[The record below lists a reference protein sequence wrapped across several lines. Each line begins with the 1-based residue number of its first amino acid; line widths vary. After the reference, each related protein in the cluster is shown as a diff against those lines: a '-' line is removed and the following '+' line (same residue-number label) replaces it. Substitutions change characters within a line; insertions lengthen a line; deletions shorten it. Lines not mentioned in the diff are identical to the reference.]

1 MLCRQ
6 DFAGHDGGKH
16 SMYLDQKTFDKLAQL
31 VRSLEPDLVFT
42 LLEVGARPISDEQEP
57 FYNLLQLF
65 PGSRILAFEVDEALC
80 RELNETCPVGVH
92 YFPVALGSDN
102 EKRLL
107 YETIH
112 PMCSSLYQPDELI
125 IRSYNNLDVSKLKSV
140 RSIVTCTLDTF
151 MEQHGISDADF
162 IKIDVQGA
170 ELDVFK
176 GGAKT
181 LQQVV
186 CIVSEVEFIPMY
198 VDQPLFG
205 DVCG

>member
-1 MLCRQ
+1 
-6 DFAGHDGGKH
+6 
-16 SMYLDQKTFDKLAQL
+16 MYVDQKTFNKLAQL

-42 LLEVGARPISDEQEP
+42 VLEVGARPISNEQEP

-80 RELNETCPVGVH
+80 RELNEKCLVGVH
-92 YFPVALGSDN
+92 YFPVALGRDN

-125 IRSYNNLDVSKLKSV
+125 LRSYNNLDVSKLKSV
-140 RSIVTCTLDTF
+140 RSIDTCTLDTF

-176 GGAKT
+176 GGGKDAT
-181 LQQVV
+181 AGCLYRQ
-186 CIVSEVEFIPMY
+186 
-198 VDQPLFG
+198 
-205 DVCG
+205 